1 MAKMKFTDL
10 SENYQ
15 KFKEKNK
22 KQKAK
27 KLKKTEVICFMD
39 DMMECMLN
47 LQEQQT
53 FNDIKQKELLK
64 RIEKLEAYIKELET
78 KSSSKPVELPK
89 TENISAKPVAEQS
102 IVKKLPV
109 KQDQEEKIRQET
121 NKMVSAFSSR
131 HIPISKEES
140 RQLVESGVTASSLQQ
155 DIDRISK
162 MPSETK
168 GEKKKRSAEKNK
180 LISEIIA
187 KK

>member
-64 RIEKLEAYIKELET
+64 RIEKLEAYIKELMT
-78 KSSSKPVELPK
+78 GVY
-89 TENISAKPVAEQS
+89 
-102 IVKKLPV
+102 
-109 KQDQEEKIRQET
+109 
-121 NKMVSAFSSR
+121 SR
-131 HIPISKEES
+131 
-140 RQLVESGVTASSLQQ
+140 
-155 DIDRISK
+155 
-162 MPSETK
+162 
-168 GEKKKRSAEKNK
+168 
-180 LISEIIA
+180 
-187 KK
+187 